1 MPDRRTGARGLLR
14 GPTHQLVQW
23 EGEGEVSPP
32 GICISTGCPTTRVLM
47 VQGHSHHGEVRPPV
61 SQLPGSR
68 ARIARLEILEHFLL
82 HTVQSREERRD
93 VSSEV
98 GRHGLSDFFFLM
110 DRGEPCLLFLKRI
123 LTPKARFPR
132 SWGSHAGGMVSD
144 WI

>member
-1 MPDRRTGARGLLR
+1 MGPRPAGECGPKGLTNNRKEKALVRRSDCQVPDRRTGARGLLR

-32 GICISTGCPTTRVLM
+32 GICISTGCPTTWVLM

-98 GRHGLSDFFFLM
+98 GRHGLSDFFF
-110 DRGEPCLLFLKRI
+110 F
-123 LTPKARFPR
+123 
-132 SWGSHAGGMVSD
+132 
-144 WI
+144 